1 MDNTASIYPN
11 FVFGNILLGLALAL
25 ILSRVAIWFARRTG
39 LIDIPGVL
47 PHKTH
52 SHPIPLAGGIT
63 LLLTLLVG
71 GFTFN
76 ISMLQEY
83 WKILVPALIIFG
95 VGLWDDYRRL
105 PPGIKIIGQLA
116 ATILLIAMGTSVQI
130 IPADFLGL
138 PGKWYHVVNLLI
150 TGLWVVGI
158 TNAFNF
164 IDSMDGVVV
173 GIGGI
178 AVSFFLLVT
187 LNSPQVSLLRF
198 LTLLIG
204 GCIGLFF
211 YNMTPARMFLG
222 DSGAQTFGFLLA
234 AIGIIY
240 NPVQFPQGSSWFLP
254 ILILGVPIF
263 DTCLVVF
270 SRLRH
275 KKYFYQAG
283 HDHTYHRLFK
293 LGMSS
298 THAVAVMHITTI
310 VLGCLAFIA
319 LHLAPFFANI
329 LFGLIL
335 LVGFLVYLF
344 LERKR
349 NE

>member
-1 MDNTASIYPN
+1 
-11 FVFGNILLGLALAL
+11 
-25 ILSRVAIWFARRTG
+25 
-39 LIDIPGVL
+39 
-47 PHKTH
+47 
-52 SHPIPLAGGIT
+52 
-63 LLLTLLVG
+63 
-71 GFTFN
+71 
-76 ISMLQEY
+76 
-83 WKILVPALIIFG
+83 
-95 VGLWDDYRRL
+95 
-105 PPGIKIIGQLA
+105 
-116 ATILLIAMGTSVQI
+116 
-130 IPADFLGL
+130 
-138 PGKWYHVVNLLI
+138 
-150 TGLWVVGI
+150 
-158 TNAFNF
+158 
-164 IDSMDGVVV
+164 
-173 GIGGI
+173 
-178 AVSFFLLVT
+178 
-187 LNSPQVSLLRF
+187 
-198 LTLLIG
+198 
-204 GCIGLFF
+204 
-211 YNMTPARMFLG
+211 MFLG